1 MLSPASRPTSTKTT
15 GDAGGGVE
23 TAAASPRGRP
33 HRQSGVV
40 RASSSVVPRTTS
52 EEPRKCRRGRFILS
66 AGRLGKRLRDNPGTF
81 FGGEDLVDGHVGQL
95 LQLATRPGDFERFD
109 FGAPAQAKENSWIV
123 GRHVA
128 HAALGLLDVHES
140 LGG

>member
-1 MLSPASRPTSTKTT
+1 MLRPASRPTSTNTT

-23 TAAASPRGRP
+23 TAAASPCGRP

-40 RASSSVVPRTTS
+40 RASSSVVPSATS
-52 EEPRKCRRGRFILS
+52 DEPRKCRRGRFILS
-66 AGRLGKRLRDNPGTF
+66 AGHLGKWMRGNPGTF
-81 FGGEDLVDGHVGQL
+81 FDGHNLVDGYVGQPVH
-95 LQLATRPGDFERFD
+95 LATRPGDFERFD
-109 FGAPAQAKENSWIV
+109 FAALAQAKENSRIV

-128 HAALGLLDVHES
+128 HAALCLLDVHEA